1 MELHDAVFES
11 MKVSWSDGST
21 AITVRTSEGRRT
33 FVISETSEV
42 RLTRRA
48 PWGPSEHINSLK
60 RVETATG
67 LRFEFE
73 LQSGDSLVVEGAS
86 IDETTSQQ
94 DR

>member
-11 MKVSWSDGST
+11 MKVRWRDGSA

-33 FVISETSEV
+33 FVIRDTSEV

-48 PWGPSEHINSLK
+48 PWGPSEHINTLK
-60 RVETATG
+60 RVETEAG
-67 LRFEFE
+67 FRFEFE
-73 LQSGDSLVVEGAS
+73 LQSGDSLVVEGTS
-86 IDETTSQQ
+86 MNETTSQQ